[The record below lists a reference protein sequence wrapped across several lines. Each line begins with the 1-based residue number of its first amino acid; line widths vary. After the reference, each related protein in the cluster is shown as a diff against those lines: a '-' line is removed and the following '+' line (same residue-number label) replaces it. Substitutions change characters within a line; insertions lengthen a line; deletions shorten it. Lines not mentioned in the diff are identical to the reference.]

1 MKKESAAGFHL
12 TDDLWP
18 TNALAKFLKQDYP
31 DFSAVEGVI
40 TPCLSL
46 YDNKGTVNVIF
57 DTVDFEVQ
65 WAVGCV

>member
-1 MKKESAAGFHL
+1 MNEERVSCRVSRHL

-18 TNALAKFLKQDYP
+18 TNALAQFLKQDFP
-31 DFSAVEGVI
+31 VEGVI

-46 YDNKGTVNVIF
+46 YDNKGTVKVIF
-57 DTVDFEVQ
+57 DPVDFEVQ